1 MILSLIRLCLYT
13 FVTFCMLVI
22 GLIYF
27 GKRAFHF
34 LSVTEK
40 VNSEVVIV
48 EGWLPWYALK
58 EVRNK
63 YREGKIKKIICVG
76 SLKSDLKA
84 NVNNSGKLVW
94 DLSDNPVMVRNLK
107 NNMLNVKASG
117 ERQGGQ
123 FSSFSVM
130 VNGHKIGRSLTSEQE
145 ESYEFNLPSD
155 VDKIDYVEVSYGE
168 RTESYQEEGNV
179 HVSFLSLGNDEIIPK
194 VLKCIYEE
202 ENNTKVEN
210 IPSSVAYNAAFDLK
224 RLKVPDSALVTI
236 PAPYVK
242 RFRTYVSALAVEAW
256 LDSSVNVPEDID
268 IYSLGAHSR
277 RTYEVYEKLLGDKIN
292 LGIVSVK
299 VIPITDIQKADPY
312 WYKKEKILRG
322 WTEAVKYLT
331 TKFTM
336 LWTDEDDFK
345 IYLNS
350 TSKQVI

>member
-1 MILSLIRLCLYT
+1 
-13 FVTFCMLVI
+13 MLVI

-40 VNSEVVIV
+40 VDSEVVIV

-58 EVRNK
+58 QVRDK

-94 DLSDNPVMVRNLK
+94 DLSDNPVIVNNLK
-107 NNMLNVKASG
+107 DNMLNVKASG
-117 ERQGGQ
+117 ERMGAE
-123 FSSFSVM
+123 FSSFSVL

-145 ESYEFNLPSD
+145 ESYEFNLPAD
-155 VDKIDYVEVSYGE
+155 VHKINYVEVSYGE
-168 RTESYQEEGNV
+168 RKETLTEEGNV

-202 ENNTKVEN
+202 ENNTKIED

-242 RFRTYVSALAVEAW
+242 RFRTYVSALAAEAW
-256 LDSSVNVPEDID
+256 LDSTDNRPDKID

-277 RTYEVYEKLLGDKIN
+277 RTYEVYNKLIGDKVN

-299 VIPITDIQKADPY
+299 VIPITDAQRSDPY
-312 WYKKEKILRG
+312 WYKKQKILRG
-322 WTEAVKYLT
+322 WTEALKYLT

-336 LWTDEDDFK
+336 MWTDEDDFK
-345 IYLNS
+345 IYLDS
-350 TSKQVI
+350 THKRVI